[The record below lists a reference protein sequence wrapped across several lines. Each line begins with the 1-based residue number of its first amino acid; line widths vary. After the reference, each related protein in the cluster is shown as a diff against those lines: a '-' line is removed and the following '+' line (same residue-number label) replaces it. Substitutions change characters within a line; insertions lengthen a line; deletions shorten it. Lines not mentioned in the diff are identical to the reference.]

1 MAAVLLFLVIPESG
15 RQPVISKP
23 GSEHIDRYRDL
34 NDLHLRYAEKN
45 GIRPFTTDKKFHEEV
60 GNLVKRNKLV
70 KISDNNYYVIKHLTH
85 SHPYLVPEAAEMLE
99 LIGKRFRKKL
109 DERNME
115 RYLFRITSVLR
126 TEESQK
132 SLGRRNRNA
141 TGISAHTY
149 GTTVDIT
156 YQHLVIKSMFGR
168 KKLVSDP
175 AAMALLSTVI
185 GELRQE
191 KKLVV
196 VTEKKEPCFH
206 ITVR

>member
-109 DERNME
+109 DERNM
-115 RYLFRITSVLR
+115 
-126 TEESQK
+126 
-132 SLGRRNRNA
+132 
-141 TGISAHTY
+141 
-149 GTTVDIT
+149 
-156 YQHLVIKSMFGR
+156 
-168 KKLVSDP
+168 
-175 AAMALLSTVI
+175 
-185 GELRQE
+185 
-191 KKLVV
+191 
-196 VTEKKEPCFH
+196 
-206 ITVR
+206 